1 MTCTVFPMSELGLM
15 QVYTGEGKGKTTAAL
30 GMAMRAWGHG
40 MRVCVIQFMKRGEEY
55 GEVEALRRMGGIE
68 LYQFGA
74 DHLIFKGKHCKEDM
88 EMAERGLRM
97 AMDVLRSDDFDMVI
111 LDEINV
117 AMDFGLIT
125 TNEVLGVV
133 RSRVSGVEVVL
144 TGRNAPA
151 EIMAEA
157 DLVTIMKMQ
166 KHPYESGVMAR
177 KGVEF

>member
-1 MTCTVFPMSELGLM
+1 
-15 QVYTGEGKGKTTAAL
+15 
-30 GMAMRAWGHG
+30 
-40 MRVCVIQFMKRGEEY
+40 
-55 GEVEALRRMGGIE
+55 
-68 LYQFGA
+68 
-74 DHLIFKGKHCKEDM
+74 
-88 EMAERGLRM
+88 
-97 AMDVLRSDDFDMVI
+97 MVI